1 MRAARCQVCR
11 RIGVR
16 DAREI
21 KGLATS
27 RGHVTLITRE
37 VTACSSLHELTPASR
52 DYSNATAGQ
61 DHTLAQCVIKW
72 PVNRATKVRTECRQ
86 MCRRIVARDA

>member
-1 MRAARCQVCR
+1 MCR

-27 RGHVTLITRE
+27 RGHVTLITRG

-52 DYSNATAGQ
+52 NYSRATARQ
-61 DHTLAQCVIKW
+61 DHTLAQGIIKVAGKTGDKGACGMS
-72 PVNRATKVRTECRQ
+72 PNVQTHCRP
-86 MCRRIVARDA
+86 